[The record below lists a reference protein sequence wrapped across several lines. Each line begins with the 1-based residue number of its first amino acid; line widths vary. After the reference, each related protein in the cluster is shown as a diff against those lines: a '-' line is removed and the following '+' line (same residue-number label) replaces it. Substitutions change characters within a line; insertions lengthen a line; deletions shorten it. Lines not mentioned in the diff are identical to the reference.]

1 MYKVSI
7 LWKELRDFLLLW
19 LTQSLSGLGSAM
31 TSYALIVWSYQQEG
45 SALSTALLSICSYA
59 PYVVMSIFAGALSD
73 RWNKKRTLLWCDSF
87 AAATTVAVLLM
98 LRLGTL
104 RLEYLYL
111 INALNG
117 LMNTIQQPAADV
129 VNTLLTPKKHYQR
142 VSGLRSLSSS
152 AQSLLTPVLATALL
166 AFAELEAVLVVDLA
180 TFVLAFAT
188 LLGCIRIPP
197 MPNEGA
203 RPEKVLL
210 AARQGL
216 RYLKGNPGILHLM
229 LFLAAINLTAS
240 MYEAALPALLLNR
253 GGEVALGMVS
263 TVCGLAMLAGS
274 LLASALPAPR
284 SRIRVICNTLLLS
297 MSTENL
303 LLAVGPGLPYWCVG
317 AALGWIGIPL
327 MQANLDVVMRSHIP
341 LEMQGRVWSARN
353 TLQFFTIPLG
363 YFLGG
368 WLVDRVF
375 EPLLASAV
383 SPWIRAVFGT
393 GKGAGAAAFF
403 LVLFGLGLATC
414 LAFRKDRALWRL
426 EIGRDAAGGGMN

>member
-1 MYKVSI
+1 MNKPFSF
-7 LWKELRDFLLLW
+7 WKELRDLILLW

-73 RWNKKRTLLWCDSF
+73 RWNKKRTLLVCDSF

-98 LRLGTL
+98 LRAGTL
-104 RLEYLYL
+104 RLTYLYG

-129 VNTLLTPKKHYQR
+129 VNTLLTPERHYQR
-142 VSGLRSLSSS
+142 VSGLRSFSSS

-166 AFAELEAVLVVDLA
+166 TLAGLETVLLMDLMTFA
-180 TFVLAFAT
+180 LAFVT
-188 LLGCIRIPP
+188 LLGFIRIPAAP
-197 MPNEGA
+197 GEG
-203 RPEKVLL
+203 RDREPVFR

-216 RYLKGNPGILHLM
+216 RYLTRNPGILHLI

-240 MYEAALPALLLNR
+240 MYQAALPALLLNR
-253 GGEVALGMVS
+253 GGEVALGTVN

-274 LLASALPAPR
+274 LAASALPAPR
-284 SRIRVICNTLLLS
+284 SRIRVICNTLLFS

-303 LLAVGPGLPYWCVG
+303 LLAVGPGLPYWCAG
-317 AALGWIGIPL
+317 AALGWISIPL
-327 MQANLDVVMRSHIP
+327 MNANMDVVMRSRIP
-341 LEMQGRVWSARN
+341 LEMQGRVWSTRN

-368 WLVDRVF
+368 WLVDDVF
-375 EPLLASAV
+375 EPMLAGAT
-383 SPWIRAVFGT
+383 SPVVQTVFGT

-403 LVLFGLGLATC
+403 LALYAIGLFTC
-414 LAFRKDRALWRL
+414 LAFRRDRALWAL
-426 EIGRDAAGGGMN
+426 EEPVPAQGP

>member
-166 AFAELEAVLVVDLA
+166 AFAGLEAVLVVDLA

-284 SRIRVICNTLLLS
+284 RTAA
-297 MSTENL
+297 
-303 LLAVGPGLPYWCVG
+303 AVGRGGSRCTAGELIQKR
-317 AALGWIGIPL
+317 LGG
-327 MQANLDVVMRSHIP
+327 V
-341 LEMQGRVWSARN
+341 ARN
-353 TLQFFTIPLG
+353 AVHLEVVVALELFDSL
-363 YFLGG
+363 LGG
-368 WLVDRVF
+368 GAIL
-375 EPLLASAV
+375 S
-383 SPWIRAVFGT
+383 IRAPGTISQLIQRLLETQHRAAIVQIAQGAVRFGQRRH
-393 GKGAGAAAFF
+393 GKCA
-403 LVLFGLGLATC
+403 
-414 LAFRKDRALWRL
+414 K
-426 EIGRDAAGGGMN
+426 